1 MVNASEFFLVGGV
14 LLDQLLYMGLQQGE
28 RSAYLMCCFGHQVL
42 CALQGIIQTINKG
55 VEGFD
60 EVFHLD
66 GGMDTYRLEIGMGAP
81 VERLLNGNQ
90 GSEGMA
96 DAQINHEQSK
106 NDERRSG
113 DQPLPDKL
121 LAGAL
126 TCVQWFS
133 NMHGD
138 PAGLLAWTGDKAS
151 QGSSPYR
158 SVQKIEGGNL
168 GFCPLGKG

>member
-1 MVNASEFFLVGGV
+1 MVDASEFFLVGGV

-66 GGMDTYRLEIGMGAP
+66 GGMDTYGLKIGMGAP
-81 VERLLNGNQ
+81 IERLLDGNQ

-96 DAQINHEQSK
+96 DTQINHEQGQ
-106 NDERRSG
+106 NDERGNG
-113 DQPLPDKL
+113 DQALPEQL
-121 LAGAL
+121 LAEAL
-126 TCVQWFS
+126 TCVQCFS

-138 PAGLLAWTGDKAS
+138 PTGLLARTGDKAS
-151 QGSSPYR
+151 QSSYSYR
-158 SVQKIEGGNL
+158 CVQKIEGGKL
-168 GFCPLGKG
+168 GFCSLGKG